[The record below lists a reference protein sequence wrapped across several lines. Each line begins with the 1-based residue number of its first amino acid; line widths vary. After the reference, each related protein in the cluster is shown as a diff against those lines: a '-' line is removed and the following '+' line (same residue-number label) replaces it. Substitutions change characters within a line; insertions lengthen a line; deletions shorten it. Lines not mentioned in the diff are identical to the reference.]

1 MIYHIAYFST
11 ATQLFTETD
20 LTELLA
26 ISKRNNSALGVTGIL
41 LFIEGCF
48 LQVLEGEKEVVKSIF
63 EKVEKD
69 RRHDDVFTLFEGE
82 KVERSFE
89 KWSMGFKNLP
99 LVEYKRQIGFE
110 DITNEE
116 FLNNVIKKNHPKIS
130 RTLEIFYTGGI

>member
-11 ATQLFTETD
+11 ATKLFTETD

-26 ISKRNNSALGVTGIL
+26 NSKQNNSALSVTGIL

-48 LQVLEGEKEVVKSIF
+48 LQVLEGDESVVKSIF
-63 EKVEKD
+63 EKVKQDE
-69 RRHDDVFTLFEGE
+69 RHHDVLTLFQGN
-82 KVERSFE
+82 KPERAFE
-89 KWSMGFKNLP
+89 NWSMGFKNLP

-116 FLNNVIKKNHPKIS
+116 FLTNILKKKHPKIS